1 MSTSKIVSLI
11 RAMSGSSGGGGGGVE
26 DFIINVNYNEA
37 VNERPGMALYLTS
50 TKPQEV
56 SEAYSAGRRIVCAN
70 KDGNY
75 LSLVGHAK
83 DFNSLLFSGYGLV
96 INCIFGMV
104 DGLDTYLVHCVDY
117 LEGTEY
123 RIKLKGSQTNGVYT
137 YKACKPKSND
147 LLTVDDLLS
156 AVALGR
162 SIYCEAAIERTLSY
176 SFVHLP
182 LIYTNYNSSPVNT
195 VEESAIFKFGNECY
209 TVTLTPPAN
218 ATKDSTYNVSYEILT
233 SESAEVVEDF
243 VIPVTILDR
252 AVSSA
257 SIDETI
263 DSTDLNN
270 ALSQKKRVCC
280 CAYCSDEYIYLPYVG
295 LLSNISNVRY
305 VFSNGSITIVIG
317 TASPD
322 KTLEIK
328 KIAPALPL
336 FIGAPGGLT
345 RLSLVTV
352 NDDGTLTATHY
363 VDPIS

>member
-11 RAMSGSSGGGGGGVE
+11 RAMSGSSGGGAE
-26 DFIINVNYNEA
+26 DFIINVNYDEA
-37 VNERPGMALYLTS
+37 VNERPGVALYPTS

-75 LSLVGHAK
+75 LSLVGHAE

-104 DGLDTYLVHCVDY
+104 DGFDTYLVYCVDY

-123 RIKLKGSQTNGVYT
+123 RIKLKGGQTNGVYT
-137 YKACKPKSND
+137 YEACKPKSSA

-182 LIYTNYNSSPVNT
+182 LIYTNYNSSPINT
-195 VEESAIFKFGNECY
+195 IEESAIFKFGNECY

-218 ATKDSTYNVSYEILT
+218 ATKDSTYSVSYEILT
-233 SESAEVVEDF
+233 SESAEVTEDF
-243 VIPVTILDR
+243 IIPVTILDK

-257 SIDETI
+257 NIDKTI
-263 DSTDLNN
+263 DSTDLND

-280 CAYCSDEYIYLPYVG
+280 CAYCSGKYIYLPYVG

-322 KTLEIK
+322 TTLAIK

-336 FIGAPGGLT
+336 FTGASGGLT
-345 RLSLVTV
+345 TLTLVTV
-352 NDDGTLTATHY
+352 NSDDGTLTATRY
-363 VDPIS
+363 VELE

>member
-11 RAMSGSSGGGGGGVE
+11 KAMSGSSGGGGSAE
-26 DFIINVNYNEA
+26 DFIINVNYDAA
-37 VNERPGMALYLTS
+37 VYEIPGMAVYSIS
-50 TKPQEV
+50 TTPQEV

-70 KDGNY
+70 KDGKY
-75 LSLVGHAK
+75 LSLVGHAE
-83 DFNSLLFSGYGLV
+83 DFNSLLFSGYGLT
-96 INCIFGMV
+96 INCGI
-104 DGLDTYLVHCVDY
+104 GLLDDSGTYAVFYGDY

-123 RIKLKGSQTNGVYT
+123 RIKLKGGQTNGVYT
-137 YKACKPKSND
+137 YEACKPKSNA

-156 AVALGR
+156 AISLGR
-162 SIYCEAAIERTLSY
+162 SIYCEAAVERILSY

-218 ATKDSTYNVSYEILT
+218 ATKDSTYSVSYEILT
-233 SESAEVVEDF
+233 SESAEVIEDF
-243 VIPVTILDR
+243 IIPVTILDR

-263 DSTDLNN
+263 NNTDLDD

-280 CAYCSDEYIYLPYVG
+280 CAYCNGRYIYLPYVG

-305 VFSNGSITIVIG
+305 VFSNGSVTIVIG

-322 KTLEIK
+322 TTLEIK
-328 KIAPALPL
+328 MIAPALPL